1 MTTSLLPETFPETL
15 KHRSRMKPMF
25 FFLHFF
31 LHFFK
36 VVSDLVSLHLV
47 MAISTWTR
55 AIDLGSKLCGTLTTS
70 NAVLGAE
77 GLLWHLALAKV
88 QEMPIQRLEA
98 DSVPLD
104 QKN

>member
-1 MTTSLLPETFPETL
+1 MTTSLLPENLPESL
-15 KHRSRMKPMF
+15 KHRSRCF
-25 FFLHFF
+25 FPSIFLDHF
-31 LHFFK
+31 LQ

-55 AIDLGSKLCGTLTTS
+55 ALNLGSKLSKLCSLTTS

-98 DSVPLD
+98 DAVA
-104 QKN
+104 